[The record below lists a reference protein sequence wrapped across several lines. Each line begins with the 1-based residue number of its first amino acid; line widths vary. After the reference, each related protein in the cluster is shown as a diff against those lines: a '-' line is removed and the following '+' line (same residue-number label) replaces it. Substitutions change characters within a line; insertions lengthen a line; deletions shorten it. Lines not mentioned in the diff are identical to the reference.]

1 MEAEHNILFEAEND
15 VKAEFFAASLLEAGL
30 RPEQITFRAL
40 GPFKRRSHK
49 DIEFAEEKDIGNFKG
64 LVIESNRSGIYDY
77 LPEQL
82 FHLSSSKSG
91 KELKKKIEDIRV
103 EREKE
108 QKTRLFF
115 LPLEQEFFFYKV
127 RTEQIEQHASAL
139 DPDSSLFEELRYFWQ
154 IPSFV
159 SDITFRQL
167 LPLLPQV
174 SEYRADFN
182 KCETILTGILNVSVQ
197 IREEYGKNFFPT
209 HGSEIGITALGMNLF
224 LGGALDSGLPELQID
239 LSFKNTDELEKY
251 FSDPDF
257 GKLINWL
264 LGWFLPV
271 EYDFK
276 VNLSTPL
283 SAWWLPLETDAS
295 ILPRLGYTTMLEFL

>member
-1 MEAEHNILFEAEND
+1 MEAGHNILFEAEND
-15 VKAEFFAASLLEAGL
+15 LKAEFFAASLLEAGL

-40 GPFKRRSHK
+40 GPFKRRSHN
-49 DIEFAEEKDIGNFKG
+49 DIESAEEKEIGNFTG

-91 KELKKKIEDIRV
+91 KELKKKIEDIRI

-115 LPLEQEFFFYKV
+115 LPLEQEFFFNKV
-127 RTEQIEQHASAL
+127 RTEQIEQQSSAL

-174 SEYRADFN
+174 SEFRADFK
-182 KCETILTGILNVSVQ
+182 KCEIVLTRILNVSVE
-197 IREEYGKNFFPT
+197 ISEKYGKNIFPT
-209 HGSEIGITALGMNLF
+209 HGSEIGIAALGMDLF
-224 LGGALDSGLPELQID
+224 LGGALDSGLPELQIN
-239 LSFKNTDELEKY
+239 LSFNNTDELEKY

-257 GKLINWL
+257 DKLISWL
-264 LGWFLPV
+264 LGWLLPV
-271 EYDFK
+271 EYDNK
-276 VNLSTPL
+276 INILTPL
-283 SAWWLPLETDAS
+283 STWWLTEERNSL
-295 ILPRLGYTTMLEFL
+295 ILPRLGYTTMLEFS